1 MVILLHLL
9 WLLKWYMKELIE
21 APDREDRAPD
31 REDRAPDREERAW
44 RERESGSADSVT
56 MD

>member
-9 WLLKWYMKELIE
+9 WLLKWCMKELIE
-21 APDREDRAPD
+21 EPDRG
-31 REDRAPDREERAW
+31 DRAPDREERAW
-44 RERESGSADSVT
+44 RERERVVSNHPMCSADPVT